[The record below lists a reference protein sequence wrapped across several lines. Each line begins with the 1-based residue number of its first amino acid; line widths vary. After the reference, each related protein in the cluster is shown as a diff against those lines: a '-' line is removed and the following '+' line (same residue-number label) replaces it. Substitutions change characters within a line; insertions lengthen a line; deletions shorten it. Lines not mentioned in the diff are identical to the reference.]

1 MSKPLPDVAFT
12 TRLPFAVLIVLGV
25 KKWDNRSSCPVPITG
40 RCGMSVSRSS
50 DEYEYMKFVAFVK
63 RNASKWL
70 LKTLPTWDQVKNW
83 RGKMVAIMDYEA
95 GENPGDPIWDEGYRY
110 WWRFSNVSLIENPFP
125 VRGNVG
131 MWTVYR

>member
-1 MSKPLPDVAFT
+1 
-12 TRLPFAVLIVLGV
+12 
-25 KKWDNRSSCPVPITG
+25 
-40 RCGMSVSRSS
+40 MSVSRSS